1 MERKFRVRELIL
13 GIEGLA
19 LLRNAVDGED
29 DFVNSRIEE
38 IQRFAT
44 PLDEPSLASR
54 NDVSELGVAAG
65 YAAWAAIYDSL
76 PNFLIEAEQPVVHDL
91 FNRGP
96 IGDALDAACGTGRH
110 TTALVASGYKTIG
123 VDQSPEMVAVAR
135 RKVPEAEFRI
145 GHLENLPLDDSSVDV
160 AVCGLALTHLPDL
173 SAGINELARVVR
185 PGGKVIISDPHP
197 MIVLLNGQFHFNYRP
212 GRLAFVR
219 NHVHLVS
226 DYLAAFSAA
235 GLSIHACREPLFTGR
250 LAPSGYE
257 ELIPEAARAAWE
269 GIPSALIW
277 ELTVS
282 PCLMPPTTR

>member
-29 DFVNSRIEE
+29 DFVNARIEE
-38 IQRFAT
+38 IQRLAT
-44 PLDEPSLASR
+44 QLDEPSLDSR
-54 NDVSELGVAAG
+54 KDVSELGVAAG

-76 PNFLIEAEQPVVHDL
+76 PDFLIEAEQPVVHDL
-91 FNRGP
+91 FDRGP

-110 TTALVASGYKTIG
+110 TAALVARGYKTIG
-123 VDQSPEMVAVAR
+123 VDQSPEMVAVAQQ
-135 RKVPEAEFRI
+135 KVPEAEFRI
-145 GHLENLPLDDSSVDV
+145 GHLENLPLDDGSVDL

-185 PGGKVIISDPHP
+185 PGGRVIVSDLHP
-197 MIVLLNGQFHFNYRP
+197 MMVLLQGQCHFDYQP
-212 GRLAFVR
+212 GQLAFVR

-226 DYLAAFSAA
+226 DYLAAFSAVS
-235 GLSIHACREPLFTGR
+235 LSIHACGEPLFTGR

-257 ELIPEAARAAWE
+257 ELIPEAARAAWA
-269 GIPSALIW
+269 GLPSALIW

-282 PCLMPPTTR
+282 S